1 MSLYVY
7 LYTNKVYLATI
18 CRLLKSRILHRIQMN
33 FNTLRNYTVFSTNK
47 STMGSFYKENKF
59 SFNSNSWLRSYTLF
73 LFSSEWYPLLD
84 QNLLIHTQPLT
95 HNDLY
100 PHVNYSPLPLG
111 CFKLS
116 STIMHDAYNNVA
128 TTNISNLF
136 TSTQDIPHYNTR
148 YSYNFSILV
157 LSFSILANNL

>member
-1 MSLYVY
+1 MQQFVDYWNLEQK
-7 LYTNKVYLATI
+7 L
-18 CRLLKSRILHRIQMN
+18 LHRIQIN
-33 FNTLRNYTVFSTNK
+33 FNTLRNYTIFATNK

-59 SFNSNSWLRSYTLF
+59 SFNSYSWLRSYTLC

-84 QNLLIHTQPLT
+84 RNLLIHSQPLT

-100 PHVNYSPLPLG
+100 PHGQYIRLPRTGRVVFCEEFVNYSPLPLG

-128 TTNISNLF
+128 TTNICNLF
-136 TSTQDIPHYNTR
+136 TSTQDIP
-148 YSYNFSILV
+148 
-157 LSFSILANNL
+157 LSLWAWIFI